1 MGDTV
6 AISPRVHRNAFDLLR
21 LIAASI
27 VIFSHAYAL
36 LGLPDGP
43 IVHFVEYI
51 GAGGLGVGIF
61 FSLSGYLNARS
72 VRRHAVTE
80 FYIFRALRIFPALIV
95 NLVFTAC
102 LIGPFVTTLATFD
115 YFRDHQVWSYVLRG
129 ATLSIHESLPGVFA
143 GNRYPN
149 AVNASLWT
157 LPGEFALYLL
167 LPLSQLA
174 RDRAGHA
181 NIAAAVFFAAVHL
194 IALGPAGLSDYH
206 LGFGPLRWI
215 SADAAMFFVGAA
227 LASFDLPF
235 GQARIAAA
243 ALGLFAVTLNAAYS
257 ELSTL
262 ITLPLATVA
271 IGSLRTEA
279 LAPRED
285 ISYGLYI
292 YAFPIQQLVYDKL
305 HLVVSSVALFGISTL
320 IAATAALLSWRLVE
334 KPIIDRRWRLS
345 QQLHGWLGLPRPVR
359 VHENP

>member
-1 MGDTV
+1 MGETV
-6 AISPRVHRNAFDLLR
+6 AVSAHAHRNAFDLLR
-21 LIAASI
+21 LAAASI

-61 FSLSGYLNARS
+61 FSLSGYLNGLS

-80 FYIFRALRIFPALIV
+80 FYIFRALRIFPALLV
-95 NLVFTAC
+95 NLVITAV
-102 LIGPFVTTLATFD
+102 LIGAFATTLPPHD
-115 YFRDHQVWSYVLRG
+115 YFRDHQVWSYMLRG
-129 ATLSIHESLPGVFA
+129 ATLSIQENLPGVFA
-143 GNRYPN
+143 DNRYPN

-174 RDRAGHA
+174 RDRAGHM
-181 NIAAAVFFAAVHL
+181 NIAAALFFAVVHAL
-194 IALGPAGLSDYH
+194 TLGPAGLSDYH

-227 LASFDLPF
+227 LASFRLQF
-235 GQARIAAA
+235 GQVRTAVA
-243 ALGLFAVTLNAAYS
+243 ALALFAVTLNAAYS
-257 ELSTL
+257 DLAML
-262 ITLPLATVA
+262 ITLPLATIA
-271 IGSLRTEA
+271 IGSLRTA
-279 LAPRED
+279 GLTPRQD

-305 HLVVSSVALFGISTL
+305 HAVVSSFALFGISTV
-320 IAATAALLSWRLVE
+320 IAVAVAFASWRLVE
-334 KPIIDRRWRLS
+334 KPIIDRRWHIS
-345 QQLHGWLGLPRPVR
+345 QQLHGWMGLPRAAR
-359 VHENP
+359 GHENP